1 MRMKFIS
8 RGCGGYLNAVPLT
21 CPEQVLGQLSTKWT
35 VDTIKMII
43 IIILLILH
51 VIFTYV

>member
-1 MRMKFIS
+1 MLGTTCAQVMS
-8 RGCGGYLNAVPLT
+8 RLWGD
-21 CPEQVLGQLSTKWT
+21 EQVLGQLSTKWT